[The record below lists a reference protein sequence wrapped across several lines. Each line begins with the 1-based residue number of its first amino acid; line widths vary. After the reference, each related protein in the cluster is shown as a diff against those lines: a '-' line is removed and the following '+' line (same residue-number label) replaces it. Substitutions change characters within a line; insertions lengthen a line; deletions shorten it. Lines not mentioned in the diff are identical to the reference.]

1 MPCSVRRYKTEDSM
15 KNKTVTAEQAV
26 SGIKDGAVIMF
37 GGFLGCGTPQ
47 VLIDA
52 LLEKGV
58 KDITVICNDT
68 ATPTTGVGRLVA
80 AKRVR
85 KVIASHIGTNP
96 ETGAQMN
103 SGETEVELI
112 PQGTLAERIRCAGYG
127 LGGVLTPTGL
137 GTEAEKGKEVIVSDG
152 KSYLLEKPLKA
163 DFAILGASLADKS
176 GNLFFKGT
184 TKNFQPLM
192 ATAADTVIVY
202 AEKLVETGE
211 IDPDTVDTPGI
222 FVDYIAVKE

>member
-15 KNKTVTAEQAV
+15 KNKTVTLEQAV

-37 GGFLGCGTPQ
+37 GGFLGCGTPE

>member
-1 MPCSVRRYKTEDSM
+1 M

-37 GGFLGCGTPQ
+37 GGFLGCGTPE

-137 GTEAEKGKEVIVSDG
+137 GTEAEEGKEVIVSDG

>member
-1 MPCSVRRYKTEDSM
+1 M

-37 GGFLGCGTPQ
+37 GGFLGCGTPE

-137 GTEAEKGKEVIVSDG
+137 GTEAEKGKEVVVSDG

>member
-1 MPCSVRRYKTEDSM
+1 MRHPE
-15 KNKTVTAEQAV
+15 
-26 SGIKDGAVIMF
+26 
-37 GGFLGCGTPQ
+37 

-137 GTEAEKGKEVIVSDG
+137 GTEAEKGKEIIVSDG

>member
-15 KNKTVTAEQAV
+15 KNKTVTVEQAV

-37 GGFLGCGTPQ
+37 GGFLGCGTPE

>member
-1 MPCSVRRYKTEDSM
+1 M

-37 GGFLGCGTPQ
+37 GGFLGCGTPE

-96 ETGAQMN
+96 ETGAQIN

>member
-1 MPCSVRRYKTEDSM
+1 M
-15 KNKTVTAEQAV
+15 KNKTVTAKQAV

-37 GGFLGCGTPQ
+37 GGFLGCGTPE

>member
-1 MPCSVRRYKTEDSM
+1 M

-37 GGFLGCGTPQ
+37 GGFLGCGTPE

-163 DFAILGASLADKS
+163 DFAVLGASLADKS

>member
-1 MPCSVRRYKTEDSM
+1 M

-37 GGFLGCGTPQ
+37 GGFLGCGTPE

-80 AKRVR
+80 SKRVR

-103 SGETEVELI
+103 
-112 PQGTLAERIRCAGYG
+112 
-127 LGGVLTPTGL
+127 
-137 GTEAEKGKEVIVSDG
+137 
-152 KSYLLEKPLKA
+152 
-163 DFAILGASLADKS
+163 
-176 GNLFFKGT
+176 
-184 TKNFQPLM
+184 
-192 ATAADTVIVY
+192 
-202 AEKLVETGE
+202 
-211 IDPDTVDTPGI
+211 
-222 FVDYIAVKE
+222 

>member
-1 MPCSVRRYKTEDSM
+1 M
-15 KNKTVTAEQAV
+15 KNKTVTAEQTV
-26 SGIKDGAVIMF
+26 SGIKEGAVIMF
-37 GGFLGCGTPQ
+37 AGFLGCGTPE

-52 LLEKGV
+52 LLAKGG
-58 KDITVICNDT
+58 KAITVICNDT
-68 ATPTTGVGRLVA
+68 ATQTTGVGRLVA

>member
-1 MPCSVRRYKTEDSM
+1 M

-37 GGFLGCGTPQ
+37 GGFLGCGTPE

-137 GTEAEKGKEVIVSDG
+137 GTEAEKGKEIIVSDG

-222 FVDYIAVKE
+222 FVDYIEVKE

>member
-37 GGFLGCGTPQ
+37 GGFLGCGTPE

-137 GTEAEKGKEVIVSDG
+137 GTEAEKGKEIIVSDG

>member
-1 MPCSVRRYKTEDSM
+1 M

-37 GGFLGCGTPQ
+37 GGFLGCGTPE

-184 TKNFQPLM
+184 TKYFQPLM

>member
-1 MPCSVRRYKTEDSM
+1 M
-15 KNKTVTAEQAV
+15 KNKTVTVEQAV

-37 GGFLGCGTPQ
+37 GGFLGCGTPE

-211 IDPDTVDTPGI
+211 IDPDIVDTPGI

>member
-1 MPCSVRRYKTEDSM
+1 M

-37 GGFLGCGTPQ
+37 GGFLGCGTPE

-192 ATAADTVIVY
+192 ATAADIVIVY

>member
-1 MPCSVRRYKTEDSM
+1 M

-37 GGFLGCGTPQ
+37 GGFLGCGTPE

-202 AEKLVETGE
+202 AEKLVETGD

>member
-1 MPCSVRRYKTEDSM
+1 M

-37 GGFLGCGTPQ
+37 GGFLGCGTPE

-152 KSYLLEKPLKA
+152 KKL
-163 DFAILGASLADKS
+163 FA
-176 GNLFFKGT
+176 
-184 TKNFQPLM
+184 
-192 ATAADTVIVY
+192 
-202 AEKLVETGE
+202 
-211 IDPDTVDTPGI
+211 
-222 FVDYIAVKE
+222 

>member
-1 MPCSVRRYKTEDSM
+1 MPCSLRRYKTEDSM

-37 GGFLGCGTPQ
+37 GGFLGCGTPE

>member
-37 GGFLGCGTPQ
+37 GGFLGCGTPE

-137 GTEAEKGKEVIVSDG
+137 GTEAEKGKEIIVSDG

-222 FVDYIAVKE
+222 FVDYIEVKE

>member
-1 MPCSVRRYKTEDSM
+1 M

-37 GGFLGCGTPQ
+37 GGFLGCGTPE

-103 SGETEVELI
+103 SRETEVELI

>member
-1 MPCSVRRYKTEDSM
+1 M

-37 GGFLGCGTPQ
+37 GGFLGCGTPE

-127 LGGVLTPTGL
+127 LGGVITPTGL

>member
-1 MPCSVRRYKTEDSM
+1 M

-37 GGFLGCGTPQ
+37 GGFLGCGTPE

-137 GTEAEKGKEVIVSDG
+137 GMEAEKGKEVIVSDG

>member
-1 MPCSVRRYKTEDSM
+1 MRRYKTEDSM
-15 KNKTVTAEQAV
+15 KNKTVTAKQAV

-37 GGFLGCGTPQ
+37 GGFLGCGTPE

-137 GTEAEKGKEVIVSDG
+137 GTEAEKGKEIIVSDG

>member
-1 MPCSVRRYKTEDSM
+1 M

-37 GGFLGCGTPQ
+37 GGFLGCGTPE

-137 GTEAEKGKEVIVSDG
+137 GTEAEKGKEIIVSDG

>member
-1 MPCSVRRYKTEDSM
+1 M
-15 KNKTVTAEQAV
+15 KNKTVTLEQAV

-37 GGFLGCGTPQ
+37 GGFLGCGTPE

>member
-37 GGFLGCGTPQ
+37 GGFLGCGTPE

-211 IDPDTVDTPGI
+211 IDPDIVDTPGI

>member
-37 GGFLGCGTPQ
+37 GGFLGCGTPE

>member
-1 MPCSVRRYKTEDSM
+1 M

-37 GGFLGCGTPQ
+37 GGFLGCGTPE

>member
-1 MPCSVRRYKTEDSM
+1 M

-37 GGFLGCGTPQ
+37 GGFLGCGTPE

-137 GTEAEKGKEVIVSDG
+137 GTEAEKGKEIIVSEG

-163 DFAILGASLADKS
+163 DFAVLGASLADKS

>member
-1 MPCSVRRYKTEDSM
+1 M

-37 GGFLGCGTPQ
+37 GGFLGCGTSE

>member
-1 MPCSVRRYKTEDSM
+1 M

-37 GGFLGCGTPQ
+37 GGFLGCGTPE

-137 GTEAEKGKEVIVSDG
+137 GTEAEKGKEIIVSEG

-163 DFAILGASLADKS
+163 DFAVLGASLADKS

-211 IDPDTVDTPGI
+211 IDPDIVDTPGI

>member
-1 MPCSVRRYKTEDSM
+1 M

-26 SGIKDGAVIMF
+26 SGIKDGSVIMF
-37 GGFLGCGTPQ
+37 GGFLGCGTPE

-112 PQGTLAERIRCAGYG
+112 PQGTLAERIRCAGYV

>member
-15 KNKTVTAEQAV
+15 KNKIVTAEQAV

-37 GGFLGCGTPQ
+37 GGFLGCGTPE

-137 GTEAEKGKEVIVSDG
+137 GTEAEKGKEIIVSDG

>member
-1 MPCSVRRYKTEDSM
+1 M
-15 KNKTVTAEQAV
+15 KNKTVTAKQAV

-37 GGFLGCGTPQ
+37 GGFLGCGTPE

-137 GTEAEKGKEVIVSDG
+137 GTEAEKGKEIIVSDG

>member
-1 MPCSVRRYKTEDSM
+1 M

-37 GGFLGCGTPQ
+37 GGFLGCGTPE

-137 GTEAEKGKEVIVSDG
+137 GTEAEKGKEIIVSNG

>member
-1 MPCSVRRYKTEDSM
+1 M
-15 KNKTVTAEQAV
+15 KNKIVTAEQAV

-37 GGFLGCGTPQ
+37 GGFLGCGTPE

-137 GTEAEKGKEVIVSDG
+137 GTEAEKGKEIIVSDG

>member
-1 MPCSVRRYKTEDSM
+1 M
-15 KNKTVTAEQAV
+15 KNKTVTVEQAV

-37 GGFLGCGTPQ
+37 GGFLGCGTPE

>member
-1 MPCSVRRYKTEDSM
+1 M

-37 GGFLGCGTPQ
+37 GGFLGCGTPE

-176 GNLFFKGT
+176 GNLFFKGP

>member
-1 MPCSVRRYKTEDSM
+1 M

-37 GGFLGCGTPQ
+37 GGFLGCGTPE

-152 KSYLLEKPLKA
+152 KSYLLEK
-163 DFAILGASLADKS
+163 ASESGFCHTRCKSCRQERQSFLQGDDKEFSASYGDGS
-176 GNLFFKGT
+176 GYRYSLCREACGNGRDRSRHSGYSRYFCGLHCGKGVRKWT
-184 TKNFQPLM
+184 
-192 ATAADTVIVY
+192 
-202 AEKLVETGE
+202 
-211 IDPDTVDTPGI
+211 
-222 FVDYIAVKE
+222 